1 MSDEK
6 LTPTLTLNPNDEANK
21 AENTATKMND
31 IPMPEFKDAET
42 QKAAQDFVADANLSD
57 EEKAEVTAFSKQI
70 DVTNSTQVLQ
80 YGAGAQKKVADFSDT
95 VLKNVKSRDLGE
107 IGQMLSNMVIELKE
121 ADADAP
127 KKRFS
132 LFKKPINKIEV
143 IKARYAKAETNLNAI
158 TDALEKHQVTLLK
171 DVAMLDKLYDTNLV
185 YFKELTMY
193 ILAGDEKLADLRQ
206 NDLPA
211 AVNAAKLS
219 GRPEDTQKAN
229 DLANMIDRFDKKLY
243 DLKLT
248 RNVAMQMA
256 PQIRLV
262 QNNDV
267 LMAEKIQSSL
277 VNTIPL
283 WKSQMV
289 LALGVEHA
297 SQAAKAQREV
307 TDLTNEMLKKNAAT
321 LKQNTIDT
329 AKESERG
336 IVDIETLKQ
345 TNQTLISTF
354 DDVLTIQEEG
364 RKKRADAEVELRQIE
379 NDLKEKLLEVSNH
392 HVNS

>member
-1 MSDEK
+1 
-6 LTPTLTLNPNDEANK
+6 
-21 AENTATKMND
+21 
-31 IPMPEFKDAET
+31 
-42 QKAAQDFVADANLSD
+42 
-57 EEKAEVTAFSKQI
+57 
-70 DVTNSTQVLQ
+70 
-80 YGAGAQKKVADFSDT
+80 
-95 VLKNVKSRDLGE
+95 
-107 IGQMLSNMVIELKE
+107 MVIELKE

-392 HVNS
+392 HVNSWKA